1 MAGSLLLLVIGIAFV
16 SVAVVGWRRRTDDP
30 SVRARRLAGVV
41 VNLLVGVVALADGA
55 MSAIDE
61 PARIVV
67 WSIGSAALLVA
78 ATVLITRPRRRPR
91 CRSESAGARRTP

>member
-1 MAGSLLLLVIGIAFV
+1 MAGSVLLLVIGIAFV
-16 SVAVVGWRRRTDDP
+16 SVAVVGWRRTDDP